1 MKKIFIYYSLTGNG
15 DIVANCLS
23 KFGYEIRKV
32 ITNESLPQNY
42 MLRILTGG
50 YKAMVNYCDVLID
63 FDNDISKYEE
73 IVIGSPVWN
82 DRLSSPINS
91 VIKELDLRDKKVK
104 FILYSGSGKI
114 KKAKEIIYNNFR
126 SEVICLKEPKDNMR
140 ELDKLK
146 KFNIET

>member
-1 MKKIFIYYSLTGNG
+1 MIFQNMKRLLL
-15 DIVANCLS
+15 VHR
-23 KFGYEIRKV
+23 FG
-32 ITNESLPQNY
+32 
-42 MLRILTGG
+42 M
-50 YKAMVNYCDVLID
+50 
-63 FDNDISKYEE
+63 
-73 IVIGSPVWN
+73 N

-146 KFNIET
+146 KI